1 MRLLR
6 SWEKARGLGLRGC
19 VLGCTGEGW
28 RFPLYTRGSLVGVAM
43 KGLSLKPAD
52 FAKAIMFWKSHLSV
66 VDGKSPSL
74 IVFCAPLT
82 SGSLGRGG
90 GGAWAVAEG
99 KRIEANFLHGSH
111 QWTKRLSFC

>member
-6 SWEKARGLGLRGC
+6 SWEKARGLGLR
-19 VLGCTGEGW
+19 L
-28 RFPLYTRGSLVGVAM
+28 PLYTRSSLVGVAM
-43 KGLSLKPAD
+43 MGLALKPAD

-90 GGAWAVAEG
+90 GGAWAVAGG
-99 KRIEANFLHGSH
+99 KRTEANFLHGSH
-111 QWTKRLSFC
+111 QWTKRLRFC

>member
-1 MRLLR
+1 VDEAVEVVGEGKG
-6 SWEKARGLGLRGC
+6 SWTAFSLIYPQFARGRC
-19 VLGCTGEGW
+19 NEG
-28 RFPLYTRGSLVGVAM
+28 
-43 KGLSLKPAD
+43 LKPAD
-52 FAKAIMFWKSHLSV
+52 FAKAIMFWTSHLSV

-111 QWTKRLSFC
+111 QWTKRLSFY

>member
-6 SWEKARGLGLRGC
+6 SWEKARGLGLR
-19 VLGCTGEGW
+19 
-28 RFPLYTRGSLVGVAM
+28 FPLYTRSSLVGVAM
-43 KGLSLKPAD
+43 KGLALKPAD

-82 SGSLGRGG
+82 SGSLARGG

-99 KRIEANFLHGSH
+99 KRIEANFLYGSH